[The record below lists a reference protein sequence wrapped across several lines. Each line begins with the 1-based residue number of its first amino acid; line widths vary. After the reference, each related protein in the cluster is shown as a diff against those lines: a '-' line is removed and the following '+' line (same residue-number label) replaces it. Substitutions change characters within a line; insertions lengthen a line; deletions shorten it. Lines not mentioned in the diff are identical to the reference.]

1 VFEKMLKW
9 IRQIIRS
16 LLREDP
22 EAAVSDIMMSAE
34 MEQGL
39 ALWSKMYTDNA
50 PWVDGKNVHSLGLAA
65 AIASEYARLVTLE
78 MDAGLTG
85 SPRAAYLDVPF
96 QELIS
101 KRLREQVE
109 YGCAKG
115 SMVFKPYVQNG
126 SIAIDCVQAD
136 MFYPLSFDSSKRL
149 TGAIFSERITRSGRI
164 YTRLEAHR
172 FLEDGTY
179 LITNQAHMSKS
190 DSALGAQIEL
200 TDVPEWADID
210 PEVSVSGLER
220 PLFAYF
226 RQPSANNIDCD
237 SPMGISVFARAADLI
252 READRQYSRFLWEF
266 EGGELAIDAAAD
278 VVRATPDGQ
287 LSLPKGKERLFR
299 KLDTGDP
306 DFYKEFA
313 PALRDTS
320 LLNGLNAILRRI
332 EFNCALAYGT
342 LSDVQSTDKTAEE
355 IRASKQ
361 RSYSSVSDTQ
371 KALEAALRD
380 LVYAMDV
387 LATAYN
393 LAPAG
398 IIDFRFEWDDSI
410 VADRP
415 TEFAERM
422 QLQTAGR
429 LRPEINIAWYFGVDE
444 AEALGMMTPDT
455 PDPLA
460 AFSGMTDTLPVAAG
474 DDGEGGE
481 PSSAG
486 SRRSLNGAQT
496 QSLIAIIAQLSAGQI
511 TEGQAVNLI
520 ATSIGIDKAEAIAIV
535 KGEY

>member
-1 VFEKMLKW
+1 MLEKMLNW
-9 IRQIIRS
+9 IRQIMSR
-16 LLREDP
+16 LLKESPD
-22 EAAVSDIMMSAE
+22 AAVSDIMLSAE
-34 MEQGL
+34 MEHSL
-39 ALWSKMYTDNA
+39 SLWAKMYTGNS
-50 PWVDGKNVHSLGLAA
+50 PWLDKDTHSLGLPA

-78 MDAGLTG
+78 MRAGLTG
-85 SPRAAYLDVPF
+85 SPRAAYLDIPF
-96 QELIS
+96 QELIT

-115 SMVFKPYVQNG
+115 ALVFKPYVQDG
-126 SIAIDCVQAD
+126 SIKVDCVQAD
-136 MFYPLSFDSSKRL
+136 MFYPLSFDSSGRL
-149 TGAIFSERITRSGRI
+149 TGAIFSERITRCGKI
-164 YTRLEAHR
+164 FTRLEAHR
-172 FLEDGTY
+172 FLKDGTY

-200 TDVPEWADID
+200 TDVPEWADIE
-210 PEVSVSGLER
+210 PEVSVTGLDR

-226 RQPSANNIDCD
+226 RQPSANSIDTD
-237 SPMGISVFARAADLI
+237 SPMGVSVYARAADLI
-252 READRQYSRFLWEF
+252 READRQYSRLLWEF
-266 EGGELAIDAAAD
+266 EGGELAIDASAD

-287 LSLPKGKERLFR
+287 LQLPKGKERLFR

-313 PALRDTS
+313 PALRDDS

-342 LSDVQSTDKTAEE
+342 LSDVQATDKTAEE

-361 RSYSSVSDTQ
+361 RSYSSISDTQ
-371 KALEAALRD
+371 KALETALRD

-398 IIDFRFEWDDSI
+398 IIEYSFEWDDSI

-444 AEALGMMTPDT
+444 AKALTMMVPET

-460 AFSGMTDTLPVAAG
+460 AFSGMTDTLPLPEG
-474 DDGEGGE
+474 GEGGTAV
-481 PSSAG
+481 SS
-486 SRRSLNGAQT
+486 RQSLNGAQT

-535 KGEY
+535 KGEF